1 MGAHMLG
8 AFGRFSIRLT
18 IAGIGSEW
26 AGGKMLE
33 NLGKMEK
40 PPKHLPDNMGA
51 KAVSVGG

>member
-8 AFGRFSIRLT
+8 AFGRFSMRLT

-33 NLGKMEK
+33 NLGKM
-40 PPKHLPDNMGA
+40 G
-51 KAVSVGG
+51 KAPQTLTG

>member
-33 NLGKMEK
+33 NLGKM
-40 PPKHLPDNMGA
+40 G
-51 KAVSVGG
+51 KAPQTLTG